1 MAVACVNNNTMEN
14 WYCIYTKPRMEE
26 HVSDRLMNLSDI
38 EVFNPKLKRKGFNKG
53 RYKEIIEEL
62 FPCYIFSRFNPE
74 RYHHLIKYTRGIRK
88 IVSDQSGTLQIV
100 DEEIIQAIKSRT
112 KGGYISLEDPD
123 LTFDTGEKVV
133 VKEGVFKGLRG
144 VFLKDLK
151 ARDRV
156 LILLNAIAY
165 QAKVEIEKGF
175 LVIA

>member
-1 MAVACVNNNTMEN
+1 MEN
-14 WYCIYTKPRMEE
+14 WYCIYTKPGMEE
-26 HVSDRLMNLSDI
+26 HVSSRLINWPDI

-53 RYKEIIEEL
+53 RLKEIIEEL

-88 IVSDQSGTLQIV
+88 IVSDQSGTPQIV
-100 DEEIIQAIKSRT
+100 DEEIIQTIKSRI
-112 KGGYISLEDPD
+112 KDGYISSGDSD
-123 LTFDTGEKVV
+123 LMFNTGEKVV

-144 VFLKDLK
+144 IFLKDLK

-165 QAKVEIEKGF
+165 QAHVEIEKGF
-175 LVIA
+175 VARV